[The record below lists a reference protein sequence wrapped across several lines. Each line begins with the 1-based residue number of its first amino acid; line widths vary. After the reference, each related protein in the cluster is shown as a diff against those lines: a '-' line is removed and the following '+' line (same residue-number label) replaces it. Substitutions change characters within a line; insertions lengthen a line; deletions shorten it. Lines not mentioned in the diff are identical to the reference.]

1 MTTSRKHRRS
11 TMRVSRVP
19 LGSTQGLGFIT
30 PKNPNHQEHHILK
43 TAGAGEVPTENDQ
56 ARQTFD
62 SDEES
67 FGGGD
72 IFASTDLQQLSVLR
86 SKLPRHDYDE
96 TTTDL

>member
-1 MTTSRKHRRS
+1 M
-11 TMRVSRVP
+11 
-19 LGSTQGLGFIT
+19 T
-30 PKNPNHQEHHILK
+30 PKNPNHQEHRTLK

-56 ARQTFD
+56 ARQTSD

-72 IFASTDLQQLSVLR
+72 IFASTDPQQLSVLR
-86 SKLPRHDYDE
+86 SKMPRHVYDE